1 MKLQIAIVIACL
13 AGGVIY
19 YSSLRAEGP
28 RETKI
33 AKLMREANSSIV
45 KAHNSID
52 LANHSGQSLKL
63 VKSQ

>member
-19 YSSLRAEGP
+19 YSSLRAEEP
-28 RETKI
+28 RETKT
-33 AKLMREANSSIV
+33 AKLMREANSSIA

-52 LANHSGQSLKL
+52 LANHSVQPLKL
-63 VKSQ
+63 EKSQ